1 MKIDV
6 FSHILPPRYKDA
18 LYRANPRGFHLQ
30 NVIESL
36 PTLFDME
43 HRFRVMDKFD
53 GLQQVLTLSSPPIE
67 HFTDTRQ
74 AADFAR
80 LANDEM
86 AELVLKFPGRFPAAV
101 ASLPMNDMESALRE
115 VDRAVNDLKMK
126 GVQIF
131 TPTNDMPLDSP
142 EFLPLYEKMAH
153 YDLPIWIHPH
163 RDPGYA
169 DYKTETR
176 SRYMIF
182 SNFGWP
188 YETTVAMTRL
198 VFSGILEK
206 FPDLKFITHH
216 CGGMVPFFEQ
226 RIIGAYDHA
235 AILRGARYKDI
246 LTREP
251 IEYFKKF
258 YYDTAIY
265 GSTPGL
271 MCAHAF
277 CGTGQMLFATDFPF
291 DSQFGERYTRQTIR
305 SIEQM
310 DIEDGEKSRIFEG
323 NIRQILR
330 LPA

>member
-1 MKIDV
+1 E
-6 FSHILPPRYKDA
+6 A

-30 NVIESL
+30 NVIETL
-36 PTLFDME
+36 PTLFNLKD
-43 HRFRVMDKFD
+43 RFRIMDKFE
-53 GLQQVLTLSSPPIE
+53 GLQHVVTLSTPAIE
-67 HFTDTRQ
+67 HFTNPQQ
-74 AADFAR
+74 AVDFAR
-80 LANDEM
+80 MANDEM
-86 AELVLKFPGRFPAAV
+86 AELVLKFPDKFPAAV
-101 ASLPMNDMESALRE
+101 ASLPMNNMEAALKE
-115 VDRAVNDLKMK
+115 LDRAVNDLNLK
-126 GVQIF
+126 GIQLF
-131 TPTNDMPLDSP
+131 TPINDKPLDSP

-163 RDPGYA
+163 RDAGYA

-188 YETTVAMTRL
+188 YETTVAITRL

-206 FPDLKFITHH
+206 YPNLKFITHH

-235 AILRGARYKDI
+235 TILRGAKYQEG
-246 LTREP
+246 LTKEP
-251 IEYFKKF
+251 IEYFKMF

-271 MCAHAF
+271 MCGYAF
-277 CGTGQMLFATDFPF
+277 CGADHMLFATDFPF
-291 DSQFGERYTRQTIR
+291 DSEVGERYTWQTIQ

-310 DIEDGEKSRIFEG
+310 TIGNNEKTRIFEG
-323 NIRQILR
+323 NIRRLLR
-330 LPA
+330 LPASLK